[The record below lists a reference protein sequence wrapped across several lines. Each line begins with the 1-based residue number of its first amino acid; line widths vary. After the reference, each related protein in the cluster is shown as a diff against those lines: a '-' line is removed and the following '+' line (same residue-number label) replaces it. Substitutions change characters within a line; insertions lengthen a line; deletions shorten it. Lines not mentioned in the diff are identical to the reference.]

1 MAKALTLVELRKMS
15 AEDLRKEVASHRK
28 KKAEL
33 HLHVKLGKEKGVH
46 LYRNAKKEL
55 ARILTVLSELQRKQ
69 APSRMPTS
77 KAA

>member
-1 MAKALTLVELRKMS
+1 MAKALTLTELRKMS
-15 AEDLRKEVASHRK
+15 VEDLRKEVAGHRR

-55 ARILTVLSELQRKQ
+55 AQMLTILSELQKKQ
-69 APSRMPTS
+69 APSTIAAP